1 MSCSW
6 PCIHGLATSAGVRLR
21 AAEMEIS
28 EALEALYFFI
38 FTKVLQKNFITLE
51 VELWFLNKIPDTQ
64 LMMLYTLSLTAIIVR
79 NFVIKRNNLVMCL

>member
-1 MSCSW
+1 
-6 PCIHGLATSAGVRLR
+6 
-21 AAEMEIS
+21 MEIS